1 MDPYDRAGVNHYEVL
16 GVVPDSEPGEIRK
29 AYLAAARRYHPDFH
43 ADADATVRAG
53 NARRMQELNQ
63 AWEVLGDPTARAAYD
78 RSLRSADD
86 PGVARRVAREREAQQ
101 PQVPK
106 GKGWTPRADDDGWQ
120 RDYRAWADEDDI
132 PPADLPPEGARRGLV
147 RIAPVALFALAG
159 CAAFLGVV
167 LGSRTL
173 VAVSIAAGVV
183 SAALFVILPMV
194 IMTRRR

>member
-1 MDPYDRAGVNHYEVL
+1 MNHYELL
-16 GVVPDSEPGEIRK
+16 GVAVDADAAVIRR
-29 AYLAAARRYHPDFH
+29 AYLALARTAHPDFH
-43 ADADATVRAG
+43 VGEPEAQRVAA
-53 NARRMQELNQ
+53 ARRMQELND
-63 AWEVLGDPTARAAYD
+63 AWAVLGDPAARSRYD
-78 RSLRSADD
+78 LTLRGPVVPPAE
-86 PGVARRVAREREAQQ
+86 RRRPAGAGPE
-101 PQVPK
+101 VPE